1 LERLGLRRNQT
12 KGGNRE
18 LGDGGETE
26 SKGLERLALR
36 RNQTQR
42 RNGELGDGG
51 ETEPKASY
59 P

>member
-26 SKGLERLALR
+26 PKGLERLGLR
-36 RNQTQR
+36 RTQTK
-42 RNGELGDGG
+42 GGMGSLGM
-51 ETEPKASY
+51 EV
-59 P
+59 